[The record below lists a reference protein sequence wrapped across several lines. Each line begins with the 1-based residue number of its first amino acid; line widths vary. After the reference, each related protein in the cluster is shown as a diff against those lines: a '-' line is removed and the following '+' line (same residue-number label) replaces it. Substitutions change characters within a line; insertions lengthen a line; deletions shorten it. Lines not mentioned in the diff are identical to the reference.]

1 MAGDAYMKFNVS
13 PPLGKFYNAA
23 FSCLLIRATWPFI
36 SSSTTP
42 PRSSASLSDSWIW
55 SVLWFIKGDSILH
68 FLVKRPSSHKEA
80 SAPFPRALES
90 EVLQQKDLWC
100 IPDLHSLCVSHYL
113 PLDTVTGF
121 HSKGTQGRSLHLPE
135 QGDFFSANGMERDE
149 SLTSHVVRPPPLH
162 PFWQRS
168 TSLPHCPPALLLGLP
183 TPASFPFQYF
193 SSTTARSG
201 LLGAE
206 VILSYNSAPTSA
218 AVLCYLH
225 GKQGP
230 AFCNGSV
237 NV

>member
-1 MAGDAYMKFNVS
+1 M
-13 PPLGKFYNAA
+13 
-23 FSCLLIRATWPFI
+23 
-36 SSSTTP
+36 
-42 PRSSASLSDSWIW
+42 
-55 SVLWFIKGDSILH
+55 H

-80 SAPFPRALES
+80 SAPLPRALES
-90 EVLQQKDLWC
+90 ELLQQKDLWQPVC
-100 IPDLHSLCVSHYL
+100 FSLSSLGYSHWL
-113 PLDTVTGF
+113 LFQRHPRQVTV
-121 HSKGTQGRSLHLPE
+121 LPE
-135 QGDFFSANGMERDE
+135 QGDFFHANGMERDE
-149 SLTSHVVRPPPLH
+149 SPTSHEVRPPPLR

-168 TSLPHCPPALLLGLP
+168 DSLPHYPPALLLGLP
-183 TPASFPFQYF
+183 TPTSSPYQYS

-230 AFCNGSV
+230 AFCNGSI